1 MDLYIRPTR
10 PVFEKSAAAE
20 VSLPDDANAWPHE
33 IMQELYKQVPYCADF
48 DIDVSMDRVDAERG
62 FGFGHILLASKTEAQ
77 SGASPEMMH
86 SIGVN
91 KVRVPVIIKE
101 RKLLPFDVIV
111 TEDSKMLPLTEQ
123 RLRMALF
130 RPQPFDVTSRTP
142 GDQSM
147 IGQLYPPYR
156 QNSGGFGGGG
166 MAMDAGSMG
175 KQGSAEKTAI
185 SRERIV
191 QAVRNTSDPK
201 RLAHA
206 QGTVSRILQKGDY
219 SNPAMG
225 NAGNLG
231 IALAIKKQKNQGL
244 ANEMLDSLLDKKA
257 SSEKCPKCG
266 SMEKCSCSMG
276 KAAMISKMPTAAMPN
291 ALKAVARKAKAVPES
306 FGTVTADHS
315 GMFAGFN
322 KVEKIDPKM
331 TLRGSQRTALP
342 EINYLPKTG
351 SDGAHPLNERIQTVL
366 GLHDVPKK
374 DKKLRLVPATEQH
387 KAASLVPNSTPI
399 RQNSISIKKMMP
411 KLGSVLPAIAS
422 SISVND
428 YTKFASAVADLQ
440 EAYAQNGYATVDAL
454 QTILNCEPQSV
465 EKRGSALSSVVKP
478 DVVQVKKAARGY
490 TVKTARHNF
499 WDPTTYEL
507 DRGQVVKS
515 FGVKVAFEAD
525 TTGAVT
531 MAMGE
536 GVHTP
541 EPAVQKSHVVERG
554 GMYKV
559 RTDKGE
565 EVVGYVFPNLTDLDG
580 TVMPMALFTNGTV
593 GALQAEIIG
602 EPVAEAKNPPTG
614 APVTGEHGLFFRTK
628 ADGELEVTVPMKT
641 LGMFQDPDGPKQMVE
656 TLEGAQV
663 LVACQ
668 PHIQKITMVD
678 NTCVIPGD
686 FKWMPLG
693 HLDEVSLESLP
704 GQGEKQAQAN
714 REFASVVIRS
724 GGRDFSFS
732 GFPVEKLAQRDTKF
746 LNTDDALFLLGGLG
760 VDLPHAVEKLGESA
774 LGTAP
779 VQVRV
784 GRFLKT
790 AGEATN
796 ESRKTAS
803 SYLSQMP
810 NLRQDLVKEAAFVPD
825 PMAVDTI
832 LSLGFINPE
841 NLSTFVTYLPK
852 LDEAQ
857 QRMCELLIA
866 SRLGLKTLDS
876 GALEKSIKALE
887 TTLEGLKVIGFQRN

>member
-175 KQGSAEKTAI
+175 KQGSAEK
-185 SRERIV
+185 
-191 QAVRNTSDPK
+191 
-201 RLAHA
+201 
-206 QGTVSRILQKGDY
+206 
-219 SNPAMG
+219 
-225 NAGNLG
+225 
-231 IALAIKKQKNQGL
+231 
-244 ANEMLDSLLDKKA
+244 
-257 SSEKCPKCG
+257 CPKCG

-276 KAAMISKMPTAAMPN
+276 KAAMVSPMPTAAMPN
-291 ALKAVARKAKAVPES
+291 VARAIAGKAKAAPKA
-306 FGTVTADHS
+306 FGGAVGVNHS
-315 GMFAGFN
+315 SMFSAFD
-322 KVEKIDPKM
+322 KAEKINPKS

-366 GLHDVPKK
+366 GLHDAPKK

-399 RQNSISIKKMMP
+399 RQNSTSIKKMMP

-440 EAYAQNGYATVDAL
+440 EAYAQNGYATLDAL

-559 RTDKGE
+559 HTDKGE

-580 TVMPMALFTNGTV
+580 TVLPMALFTNGTV

-628 ADGELEVTVPMKT
+628 ADGDLEVTVPMKT
-641 LGMFQDPDGPKQMVE
+641 LGMFQDPEGPKQMVE

-663 LVACQ
+663 LVSCQ
-668 PHIQKITMVD
+668 PHIQKITIVD

-704 GQGEKQAQAN
+704 GQGEKQAQAS

-732 GFPVEKLAQRDTKF
+732 GFPVEKLAQRDTQF

-760 VDLPHAVEKLGESA
+760 VDLNHAVEKLGESA

-857 QRMCELLIA
+857 QRMCELLVA